1 MRRRPG
7 NRELYGKQVRRTMQR
22 CSPERGHVRHQA
34 DAERALDA
42 SCAAL
47 TVGIFGYVNG
57 LFGLRIK
64 SGRPVTGG
72 KMGVSVRARF
82 HRARAFG
89 PLCHTTIGRAGDGK
103 GKHGKAGKKRAH
115 VM

>member
-1 MRRRPG
+1 MRGRPG
-7 NRELYGKQVRRTMQR
+7 NRKLYGKQVRRTVQR
-22 CSPERGHVRHQA
+22 RSPERGHIRHQP

-42 SCAAL
+42 SCTAL
-47 TVGIFGYVNG
+47 TGSSFGYVDG

-82 HRARAFG
+82 HRGRTVG
-89 PLCHTTIGRAGDGK
+89 PLCHSTIGHAGNGK

-115 VM
+115 GI